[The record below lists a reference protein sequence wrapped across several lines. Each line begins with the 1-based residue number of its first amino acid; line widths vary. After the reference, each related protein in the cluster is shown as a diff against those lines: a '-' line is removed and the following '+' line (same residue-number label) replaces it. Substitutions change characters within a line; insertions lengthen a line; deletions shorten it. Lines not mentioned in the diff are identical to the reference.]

1 MCTGVSQKSLVRHNR
16 QRQSSVKS
24 WQCVCRLC
32 FSQSAAW
39 HFEYSFS
46 FDCMPPSE
54 EVLRGGRS
62 RTYALEPWRLLQSC
76 TIAMPLNVAI
86 GMQYHV
92 LTLELP
98 RRMQCNV
105 ISIYRCGALPIADR
119 TATGGDQRREM
130 SRVRSV
136 RSVII
141 IIDWFQ

>member
-1 MCTGVSQKSLVRHNR
+1 
-16 QRQSSVKS
+16 
-24 WQCVCRLC
+24 
-32 FSQSAAW
+32 
-39 HFEYSFS
+39 
-46 FDCMPPSE
+46 MPPSE
-54 EVLRGGRS
+54 EVGQGHMHRNHGASYR
-62 RTYALEPWRLLQSC
+62 ASC

-136 RSVII
+136 RSVIV